1 MPKLKIAPRLE
12 LTGRYL
18 RVQGRLNSYKIHIG
32 SGNVH
37 SAFVIDPRDPDE
49 VRRVLA
55 ASDDI
60 HRLALEMGGT
70 VTGEHGV
77 GFVRPQYMARE
88 HGPALAAM
96 QAIKRALD
104 PQGIMNPGKLLP
116 MDETDRRID
125 G

>member
-1 MPKLKIAPRLE
+1 MPETLGRIADIARE
-12 LTGRYL
+12 HGIACTTYG
-18 RVQGRLNSYKIHIG
+18 HIG

-116 MDETDRRID
+116 AE
-125 G
+125 